1 MNIRSR
7 SYKNLRNKRVKDA
20 SGSIMLTKATLAQK
34 DMPLTAGNCEGKM
47 FTSPPKEWHVSIF
60 LE

>member
-1 MNIRSR
+1 M
-7 SYKNLRNKRVKDA
+7 KDA

-34 DMPLTAGNCEGKM
+34 DMSLTAGNCEGKM

-60 LE
+60 SE